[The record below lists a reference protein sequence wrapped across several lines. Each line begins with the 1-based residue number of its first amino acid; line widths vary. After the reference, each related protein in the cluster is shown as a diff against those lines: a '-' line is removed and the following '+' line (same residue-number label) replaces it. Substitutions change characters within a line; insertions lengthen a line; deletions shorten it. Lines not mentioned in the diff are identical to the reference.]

1 MPIALNGKTY
11 YRIAEACQIAGI
23 SKNTFLRW
31 VREQRLSDTSCRDR
45 RGWRVFDEDELQN
58 LKDEANKIQIRPQIQ
73 EPEL

>member
-1 MPIALNGKTY
+1 MPIALNGKNY

-31 VREQRLSDTSCRDR
+31 VREQRLPDTSCRDR

-58 LKDEANKIQIRPQIQ
+58 LKEEANKIQIRHQIQ
-73 EPEL
+73 EPGL